1 MGTMGGPVSEQ
12 TASGDGVFGEGF
24 EEEFETH
31 RRALLA
37 HCYRM
42 TGSYHDAEDL
52 VQETYLRARKGL
64 GEFEERSS
72 LKTWLYRIAT
82 NTCLTALNH
91 KSRRVLP
98 SGLGAPSAT
107 PDAALGEDLSVP
119 WLEPL
124 PEAALARAGVADPA
138 LAVIERESVRLAL
151 VVALQELAPRQRAA
165 LLLREVLAWSAEDIA
180 AAMDLSVPAVK
191 SLLQRAR
198 ARIAEVQPD
207 AERAGRV
214 VADPE
219 VARVER
225 ELLDRWIAAFEAADV
240 GALKDLIREDF
251 TLEAVPHKTWFQ
263 GLDVCLPFLDQQWR
277 RFAGVRALATRV
289 NGQPAAVSFRQDAGG
304 GYRARGLVVLTI
316 DADHGRIAR
325 ATHFH
330 GARGVLAAGF
340 PATLLS

>member
-1 MGTMGGPVSEQ
+1 VSEH
-12 TASGDGVFGEGF
+12 AAPGDGALGDGF

-64 GEFEERSS
+64 SAFEERSS

-107 PDAALGEDLSVP
+107 PDAPTGEDLTVP

-124 PEAALARAGVADPA
+124 PDAALARAGVSDPA
-138 LAVIERESVRLAL
+138 HAVIERESLRLAL

-180 AAMDLSVPAVK
+180 EAMDLSVPAVK

-198 ARIAEVQPD
+198 ARVAEVRPELEQRP
-207 AERAGRV
+207 AVE
-214 VADPE
+214 DPTA
-219 VARVER
+219 ARIER

-240 GALKDLIREDF
+240 RALKDLIREDF
-251 TLEAVPHKTWFQ
+251 TLEAVPHPSWFK
-263 GLDVCLPFLDQQWR
+263 GLDVCLPFLDRQWR
-277 RFAGVRALATRV
+277 QLGDVRLLATRV
-289 NGQPAAVSFRQDAGG
+289 NGQPAGVSYRRDDTGS
-304 GYRARGLVVLTI
+304 YRARGLAVLTI
-316 DADHGRIAR
+316 DVDRRQIAGV
-325 ATHFH
+325 THFH
-330 GARGVLAAGF
+330 DLRGVVAAGF
-340 PATLLS
+340 PTVLSS